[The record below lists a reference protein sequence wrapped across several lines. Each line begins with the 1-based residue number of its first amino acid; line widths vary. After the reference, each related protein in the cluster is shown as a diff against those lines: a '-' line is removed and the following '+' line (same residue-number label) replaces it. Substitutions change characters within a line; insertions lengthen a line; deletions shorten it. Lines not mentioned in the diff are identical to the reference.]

1 MNPNLPPSNP
11 NEPAKAASVI
21 LVHGAFVD
29 ASGWRRVYEIL
40 SRDGYEVLIVQNPTV
55 TLQAD
60 VEAVRHVIAQA
71 RNPVILVGHS
81 YGGAVI
87 TEAGNHE
94 NVRALVYLAAFMP
107 EAGES
112 VFDLASQEVPGA
124 EPAPLLP
131 PADGFIRVDPA
142 KFPAAFAA
150 DIDRAQTRFMAATQ
164 VPWGLEAVQGK
175 ISTPAWREKPSY
187 FLLATEDKM
196 IPAEAQAMMAKR
208 ANAKITEI
216 KSSHAVM
223 MSRPEEVAA
232 MIETAA
238 NSTL

>member
-1 MNPNLPPSNP
+1 
-11 NEPAKAASVI
+11 
-21 LVHGAFVD
+21 
-29 ASGWRRVYEIL
+29 
-40 SRDGYEVLIVQNPTV
+40 
-55 TLQAD
+55 
-60 VEAVRHVIAQA
+60 
-71 RNPVILVGHS
+71 
-81 YGGAVI
+81 
-87 TEAGNHE
+87 
-94 NVRALVYLAAFMP
+94 
-107 EAGES
+107 
-112 VFDLASQEVPGA
+112 
-124 EPAPLLP
+124 
-131 PADGFIRVDPA
+131 
-142 KFPAAFAA
+142 
-150 DIDRAQTRFMAATQ
+150 MAAAQ

-238 NSTL
+238 NSPL